1 MSKCKNQIT
10 QYAFKRVLFVGFA
23 RKYNKNLDS
32 FVVSDAFIKED
43 RHSTDEPL
51 EKKLNVEILTPWNY
65 TKEYVSFSLEH

>member
-51 EKKLNVEILTPWNY
+51 EKI
-65 TKEYVSFSLEH
+65 